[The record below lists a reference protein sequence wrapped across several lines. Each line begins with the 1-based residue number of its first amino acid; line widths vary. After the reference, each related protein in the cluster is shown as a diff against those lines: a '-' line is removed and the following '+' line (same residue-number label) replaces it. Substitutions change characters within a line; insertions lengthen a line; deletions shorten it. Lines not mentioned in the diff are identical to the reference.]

1 LINEHQQLRA
11 ARWFSEAVGPMKSTP
26 LGNFCVRE
34 PRAGIDRKALNNFVA
49 GQGAPVMALRVSRLR
64 VH

>member
-1 LINEHQQLRA
+1 
-11 ARWFSEAVGPMKSTP
+11 MKSTP